1 MKKIVKKFLKALD
14 YLEETFIVLCFAF
27 MAIMNFINVASRYCF
42 HYSFS
47 STEELTITA
56 FVWITMFGAAAGYK
70 RVAHLGMS
78 YVVEKFPPKG
88 QAIFALFS
96 MFCSL
101 FMILV
106 MIKYGFQMVAGQI
119 QLQAKTPA
127 LGLPQ
132 AIQGL
137 AIPVGGIVIAIRT
150 LQSGISQFNKYWKQS
165 SKSKGVAE

>member
-1 MKKIVKKFLKALD
+1 MKKVIKKLLRALD
-14 YLEETFIVLCFAF
+14 FLEEACIVIGFAF

-56 FVWITMFGAAAGYK
+56 FVWITMLGAAAGYK
-70 RVAHLGMS
+70 RFAHLGMS

-88 QAIFALFS
+88 QAFFALFS
-96 MFCSL
+96 MACS
-101 FMILV
+101 LV
-106 MIKYGFQMVAGQI
+106 MILILIRYGFQMVAGQI

-137 AIPVGGIVIAIRT
+137 AIPVGGIFIALRT
-150 LQSGISQFNKYWKQS
+150 LQAGLTSFRTNWNKDAKDQEAA
-165 SKSKGVAE
+165 V